1 MQTTLIFSGK
11 LKADGTLVEQRIPV
25 SDPDILGDRF
35 KLMMFI
41 QAALVQLGVGGMVHK
56 DGNTMKLIP
65 GANFETIWCDIPSI
79 IIASP
84 NEAPT
89 KP

>member
-1 MQTTLIFSGK
+1 MQTILTFFGK
-11 LKADGTLVEQRIPV
+11 LKTDGTVIEQRIPQN
-25 SDPDILGDRF
+25 DPDILGDRF
-35 KLMMFI
+35 KLIMFI
-41 QAALVQLGVGGMVHK
+41 QAALVQLGIGGMVHK
-56 DGNTMKLIP
+56 DGNTMRLIP